1 MLRCGSPGFIDVASF
16 GALSRYTCGQ
26 LYYYPGF
33 HPDRDGARVEAEAR
47 PAPPGRALAACGKGR
62 VGSVVLPTAQAA
74 LWLSSSA

>member
-1 MLRCGSPGFIDVASF
+1 MAEVLPDVGTTVCRGSPGFIDVASF

-47 PAPPGRALAACGKGR
+47 TCPA
-62 VGSVVLPTAQAA
+62 
-74 LWLSSSA
+74 

>member
-1 MLRCGSPGFIDVASF
+1 MRNRRSPSFIDVASF

-47 PAPPGRALAACGKGR
+47 PKRA
-62 VGSVVLPTAQAA
+62 SVVQARLPYLGGDGTVAFYKLACV
-74 LWLSSSA
+74 L

>member
-1 MLRCGSPGFIDVASF
+1 MASF

-47 PAPPGRALAACGKGR
+47 PMRNPVCTSTFLCYTSGEAFVLVMSVLA
-62 VGSVVLPTAQAA
+62 SYE
-74 LWLSSSA
+74 WI

>member
-1 MLRCGSPGFIDVASF
+1 MASF

-47 PAPPGRALAACGKGR
+47 LLHTPA
-62 VGSVVLPTAQAA
+62 AQAHA
-74 LWLSSSA
+74 CIAWWGGLCACRELACVL

>member
-47 PAPPGRALAACGKGR
+47 SVPALPRLALAACGSR
-62 VGSVVLPTAQAA
+62 VG
-74 LWLSSSA
+74 

>member
-1 MLRCGSPGFIDVASF
+1 MQQHLPEAWRVWCRSPSFIDVASF

-47 PAPPGRALAACGKGR
+47 LMHDP
-62 VGSVVLPTAQAA
+62 VVLATF
-74 LWLSSSA
+74 LVSHDWECVCLL